1 MHYTQSFATS
11 PFGVMS
17 PARMIRSTSTA
28 AQLAYASAPGSSVAS
43 LAQVEMPA
51 WISEIPKS
59 SADAYFL
66 SAYWLAI
73 GGQLA
78 GGRNQAWTPILKE
91 AWDAYKAGNLRGAGL
106 DRVDERAAILRRGA
120 EVAVMNN
127 IPESASALTQLAL
140 QVEKKEARGKGRMG
154 MILASAAAM
163 IIFGGLALFYGERAT
178 RAKRTRMRLKTRPW
192 RGRRR

>member
-1 MHYTQSFATS
+1 MMT
-11 PFGVMS
+11 
-17 PARMIRSTSTA
+17 PARMIRSSSTA

-43 LAQVEMPA
+43 LTQVEMPA

-91 AWDAYKAGNLRGAGL
+91 AWDAYKAGNLRGVGF
-106 DRVDERAAILRRGA
+106 DRADERATILRRGA
-120 EVAVMNN
+120 EVAVLNN

-140 QVEKKEARGKGRMG
+140 HVEKQEARDKSRMG

-163 IIFGGLALFYGERAT
+163 FIFGGLALYFGGK
-178 RAKRTRMRLKTRPW
+178 AKRTRKRIA
-192 RGRRR
+192 RRR